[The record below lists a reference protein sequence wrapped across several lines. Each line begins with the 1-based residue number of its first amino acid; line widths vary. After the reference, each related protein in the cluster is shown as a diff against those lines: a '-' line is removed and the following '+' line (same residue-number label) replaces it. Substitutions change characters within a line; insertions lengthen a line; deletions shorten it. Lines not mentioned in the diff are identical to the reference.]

1 MSTEEA
7 VSLKQIQDSTPPAMD
22 SEQKESSQAAEN
34 PEESTKAV
42 DNGSKPADLC
52 DGNIQSCTE
61 PQAVEVTCD
70 SCMENPQKASKS
82 CLTCLVSYCE
92 EHLRPHLENSKFQ
105 SHRLVEPQL
114 DMELRTC
121 HLHQQDLELYCMTE
135 SCCICS
141 SCESQEHQ
149 GHEISPIGEA
159 RKHIEAEIQQKQKEM
174 VKTLSAAEQAISKLQ
189 SNTESI
195 ETSVAGVRA
204 VIEQQFS
211 ALKAAVDDAQKST
224 MEVLEGEHKQ
234 ALSQAEGIQTHL
246 EQRIGELKKTMA
258 QVERLSRNK
267 NDVDFLQEYTDWRKG
282 LVDVSLPGVY
292 ISLIDQLANFS
303 IVVKESTQSLCDLL
317 LSTYIDQLKELCKSE
332 KLGIKTM
339 VQPSSPIKRLATFPD
354 PATRDDFIKYATNLS
369 FNPDSTHMFLRLT
382 EDNRKASN
390 TTPWQH
396 NYPDTPDRFEHWRQ
410 VMTSESLYLGRHYF
424 EVELTGE
431 GAYVGLTYKRLDR
444 KGQENSSCI
453 TGNDISWCF
462 GRESHG
468 YSAWHCDEE
477 TTLEVDEFPRIGL
490 YVDYEK
496 GLLAFYGVSETM
508 TLLYNYTTN
517 FLEPLYPVFWL
528 SKKDN
533 AVVLVKP
540 GN

>member
-1 MSTEEA
+1 MSAEETM
-7 VSLKQIQDSTPPAMD
+7 SDSTQPAMKNK
-22 SEQKESSQAAEN
+22 Q
-34 PEESTKAV
+34 EESQVAEREEEKTLDNDNEPV
-42 DNGSKPADLC
+42 DTY
-52 DGNIQSCTE
+52 DGNTQSSIE
-61 PQAVEVTCD
+61 PKPQEVTCD
-70 SCMENPQKASKS
+70 SCMETPRKASKS

-121 HLHQQDLELYCMTE
+121 QHHLLDLELYCLTD

-141 SCESQEHQ
+141 SCKTEEHQ
-149 GHEISPIGEA
+149 GHSITPIGEA
-159 RKHIEAEIQQKQKEM
+159 RKHIEGEIQQKQKEM
-174 VKTLSAAEQAISKLQ
+174 LKTLSAAEQAINKLQ

-195 ETSVAGVRA
+195 ESSVAGVRA

-211 ALKAAVDDAQKST
+211 ALQAAVEDAQKST
-224 MEVLEGEHKQ
+224 LEILEGEHKQ
-234 ALSQAEGIQTHL
+234 ALNQAESIQTHL
-246 EQRIGELKKTMA
+246 EQRISELKKTMA
-258 QVERLSRNK
+258 QVERLTRNK

-282 LVDVSLPGVY
+282 LVDVCLPGVY
-292 ISLIDQLANFS
+292 ISLIDQLATFNH
-303 IVVKESTQSLCDLL
+303 VVKESTQKLCELV
-317 LSTYIDQLKELCKSE
+317 LSTYNVQLKELCKSE

-339 VQPSSPIKRLATFPD
+339 VQPSSPTKRQASSPE
-354 PATRDDFIKYATNLS
+354 PVTRDDFLKFAINLS
-369 FNPDSTHMFLRLT
+369 FNPDSTHKFLRLT

-396 NYPDTPDRFEHWRQ
+396 NYPDTSDRFEHWRQ
-410 VMTSESLYLGRHYF
+410 VMTSESLYIGRHYF

-431 GAYVGLTYKRLDR
+431 GAYVGLTYKSIDR
-444 KGQENSSCI
+444 KGQESSSCI
-453 TGNDISWCF
+453 TGNDFSWCF
-462 GRESHG
+462 GRESQG
-468 YSAWHCDEE
+468 YSAWHSDVE
-477 TTLEVDEFPRIGL
+477 TSLEVGEFPRIGF

-496 GLLAFYGVSETM
+496 GLLAFYGVAETM
-508 TLLYNYTTN
+508 NLLHAYTTN

-540 GN
+540 GD